1 MKLKVNIPM
10 LAESE
15 MELRVLSTR
24 MRAIAD
30 EVYAVRSS
38 LLSFGETFRHEASL
52 TGRKQDKLMEEMLQ
66 MRTLADVLE
75 NVLEL
80 YGSCERQQEMN
91 AEITNA
97 AIPVSRSTATH
108 IKRIHSPMNLL
119 LCLKPG
125 VIPHR
130 VLWPRLSVVR
140 FPVFA
145 WYRLH

>member
-24 MRAIAD
+24 MQAIAD

-38 LLSFGETFRHEASL
+38 LLSFGETVRHEASL

-97 AIPVSRSTATH
+97 AIRTDLVQRSGGDRSYHSTEQVTAAYEEL
-108 IKRIHSPMNLL
+108 IRPLL
-119 LCLKPG
+119 G
-125 VIPHR
+125 V
-130 VLWPRLSVVR
+130 L
-140 FPVFA
+140 
-145 WYRLH
+145 

>member
-80 YGSCERQQEMN
+80 YGSCVRQQEMN

-97 AIPVSRSTATH
+97 AIRTDLVQRSGGDRSYHSTEQVTAAYEEL
-108 IKRIHSPMNLL
+108 IRPLL
-119 LCLKPG
+119 G
-125 VIPHR
+125 V
-130 VLWPRLSVVR
+130 L
-140 FPVFA
+140 
-145 WYRLH
+145 

>member
-15 MELRVLSTR
+15 MELRVLATR

-52 TGRKQDKLMEEMLQ
+52 TGRKQDKLIEEMLQ
-66 MRTLADVLE
+66 MRMLANALE
-75 NVLEL
+75 NVLDL
-80 YGSCERQQEMN
+80 YGSCERQQEMD

-97 AIPVSRSTATH
+97 AIRTDLLSRSGSDRSYHSTEQVTAAYEEL
-108 IKRIHSPMNLL
+108 IKPLL
-119 LCLKPG
+119 G
-125 VIPHR
+125 V
-130 VLWPRLSVVR
+130 L
-140 FPVFA
+140 
-145 WYRLH
+145 

>member
-15 MELRVLSTR
+15 MELRVLATR

-52 TGRKQDKLMEEMLQ
+52 TGRKQDKLIEEMLQ
-66 MRTLADVLE
+66 MRMLANALE
-75 NVLEL
+75 NVLDL
-80 YGSCERQQEMN
+80 YSSCERQQEMD

-97 AIPVSRSTATH
+97 AIRTDLLRRSGSDRSYHSTEQVTAAYEEL
-108 IKRIHSPMNLL
+108 IKPLL
-119 LCLKPG
+119 G
-125 VIPHR
+125 V
-130 VLWPRLSVVR
+130 L
-140 FPVFA
+140 
-145 WYRLH
+145 

>member
-52 TGRKQDKLMEEMLQ
+52 TGRKQDKLIEEMLQ
-66 MRTLADVLE
+66 MRMLANALE
-75 NVLEL
+75 NVLDL
-80 YGSCERQQEMN
+80 YGSCERQQEMD

-97 AIPVSRSTATH
+97 AIRT
-108 IKRIHSPMNLL
+108 NLL
-119 LCLKPG
+119 RRSGSDRSYHSTEQVTAAYEELIKPLLG
-125 VIPHR
+125 V
-130 VLWPRLSVVR
+130 L
-140 FPVFA
+140 
-145 WYRLH
+145 

>member
-15 MELRVLSTR
+15 MELRVLATR

-52 TGRKQDKLMEEMLQ
+52 TGRKQDKLIEEMLQ
-66 MRTLADVLE
+66 MRMLANALE
-75 NVLEL
+75 NVLDL
-80 YGSCERQQEMN
+80 YGSCERQQEMD

-97 AIPVSRSTATH
+97 AIRTDLLRRSGSDRSYHSTEQVTAAYEEL
-108 IKRIHSPMNLL
+108 IKPLL
-119 LCLKPG
+119 G
-125 VIPHR
+125 V
-130 VLWPRLSVVR
+130 L
-140 FPVFA
+140 
-145 WYRLH
+145 

>member
-24 MRAIAD
+24 MQEIAD
-30 EVYAVRSS
+30 EVYAVRRS

-97 AIPVSRSTATH
+97 AIRTDLVQRSGGDRSYHSTEQVTAAYEEL
-108 IKRIHSPMNLL
+108 IRPLL
-119 LCLKPG
+119 G
-125 VIPHR
+125 V
-130 VLWPRLSVVR
+130 L
-140 FPVFA
+140 
-145 WYRLH
+145 

>member
-15 MELRVLSTR
+15 MELRVLATR

-52 TGRKQDKLMEEMLQ
+52 TGRKQDKLIEEMLQ
-66 MRTLADVLE
+66 MRMLANALESVLD
-75 NVLEL
+75 L
-80 YGSCERQQEMN
+80 YSSCERQQEMD

-97 AIPVSRSTATH
+97 AIRTDLLRRSGSDRSYHSTEQVTAAYEEL
-108 IKRIHSPMNLL
+108 IKPLL
-119 LCLKPG
+119 G
-125 VIPHR
+125 V
-130 VLWPRLSVVR
+130 L
-140 FPVFA
+140 
-145 WYRLH
+145 

>member
-97 AIPVSRSTATH
+97 AIRTDLVQRSGGDRSYHSTEQVTAAYEEL
-108 IKRIHSPMNLL
+108 IRPLL
-119 LCLKPG
+119 G
-125 VIPHR
+125 V
-130 VLWPRLSVVR
+130 L
-140 FPVFA
+140 
-145 WYRLH
+145 